1 MFMPGNLREFGTATR
16 ARIAEL
22 AARII
27 AEEGID
33 SYSTAKRKAAERLGV
48 KTPRE
53 LPDNR
58 EIEMALSQY
67 QRLFQRDTQPEH
79 LQQRREIACAAMDMF
94 CEFSPRLVGPV
105 LSGTAG
111 QHSLVNLHLFTDA
124 PEEVGFVLMDR
135 AIPHQL
141 GEKRLRQNSKLMVNY
156 PSFLFVAGGVTVELV
171 VFPSKES
178 RQAPLSPLDGKP
190 MRRADL
196 TTVKALLV
204 KPPSSGSL

>member
-1 MFMPGNLREFGTATR
+1 MPSNPRDFGSLTR

-58 EIEMALSQY
+58 EIEFALSQY
-67 QRLFQRDTQPEH
+67 QRLFQRDTHPEY

-94 CEFSPRLVGPV
+94 SGFSPRLVGPV

-111 QHSLVNLHLFTDA
+111 QHSYVNLHVFTDT
-124 PEEVGFVLMDR
+124 PEEVGFLLMDR

-141 GEKRLRQNSKLMVNY
+141 GEKRLRQTSKLMVNY
-156 PSFLFVAGGVTVELV
+156 PSFLFMAGGITVELV

-190 MRRADL
+190 MRRANL
-196 TTVKALLV
+196 ATVKALLG
-204 KPPSSGSL
+204 KQLSSNTI